1 VLIDVTFFIRTDA
14 LALEEAARVA
24 LIHAVF
30 FSAGGSERL
39 LLEMRR
45 ALKDLG
51 HDVDLY
57 TAYFN
62 KRAWDVITNGMSDV
76 PEPIILG
83 EPMISKFLAKRSYLG
98 CS

>member
-1 VLIDVTFFIRTDA
+1 V
-14 LALEEAARVA
+14 RVA
-24 LIHAVF
+24 LVHTAF

-39 LLEMRR
+39 LLEMSR

-57 TAYFN
+57 TAYFD

-76 PEPIILG
+76 PEPIILK
-83 EPMISKFLAKRSYLG
+83 EPNDQQNFSQSEAT
-98 CS
+98 